1 MYSSLMAAYYS
12 CNQIK
17 TSKYSIWFDD
27 KVMWVTNS
35 LSNGWETGSSSI
47 DYQNEYSSRAINI

>member
-1 MYSSLMAAYYS
+1 MAAYYS